1 MSIVSIPIE
10 IFMSKRPLKEPVLM
24 KIMFRNC
31 IKYRENVTQKTSVR
45 DRKVTQQSEIAKTR
59 SKNCFNLIII
69 SFCAK
74 TF

>member
-69 SFCAK
+69 SF
-74 TF
+74 

>member
-1 MSIVSIPIE
+1 
-10 IFMSKRPLKEPVLM
+10 M

-69 SFCAK
+69 YFCAK

>member
-10 IFMSKRPLKEPVLM
+10 IFMSKRPLKEPVLV

-45 DRKVTQQSEIAKTR
+45 DRKVTLHSEIFLILINLLHSI
-59 SKNCFNLIII
+59 SKF
-69 SFCAK
+69 A
-74 TF
+74 

>member
-24 KIMFRNC
+24 KIMFRNY

-45 DRKVTQQSEIAKTR
+45 DRKVTQHSEIAK
-59 SKNCFNLIII
+59 NHHN
-69 SFCAK
+69 
-74 TF
+74 

>member
-45 DRKVTQQSEIAKTR
+45 DRKVTQHSEIAK
-59 SKNCFNLIII
+59 NHHN
-69 SFCAK
+69 
-74 TF
+74 